1 MLNSYPTGATS
12 HLRKMTSSLRFLSAF
27 AFGGAALLAS
37 PAAFAQSI
45 PMGFDCFDRSSG
57 ALIARSAADLTTPA
71 MSCLP
76 IPQLGDQMA
85 LNTLPMEQDAEQA
98 HAEANVAI
106 HQEQPQGPNIGE
118 IILGAA
124 VQEGFRALFGT
135 YDRGDVSSNVT
146 EIHNGNRCDGMGTIC
161 GDGNGVGDIGSGNA
175 SNSGNTSNSGNSSNS
190 GNTIVRP
197 TITRFPNI
205 TVPKSTI
212 SIRPRTLEALQN
224 TQLKKAKTKKAKA
237 FIKTT
242 PSKSSTLIKKSF
254 NKKSPAKSPT
264 QSGKVLATK
273 TFKKQHIM
281 PKPLSR
287 KATQIKKITSFK
299 TLLKK

>member
-1 MLNSYPTGATS
+1 MGYPTGATS

-71 MSCLP
+71 MTCLP
-76 IPQLGDQMA
+76 IPELGLQ
-85 LNTLPMEQDAEQA
+85 TSHQEILPMEQDPMNAQ
-98 HAEANVAI
+98 AEANVSI
-106 HQEQPQGPNIGE
+106 HQQQPQGPSIGE
-118 IILGAA
+118 IVIGAA

-205 TVPKSTI
+205 AVPKSTI

-254 NKKSPAKSPT
+254 NKKSPTKSLT

-287 KATQIKKITSFK
+287 EATQIKKITSFK
-299 TLLKK
+299 TL